1 MKCKKYLVSL
11 WKSNGGEQP
20 RTLISKK
27 LRPGPHIAR
36 QSTFEYNRS
45 SPPGRDS
52 KSIKGNAHDARIVL
66 ADADGD
72 SDRTALDTLH
82 TKSLSGSWP
91 LWGDGQPLAQRQAA
105 CGVGDAPDVRA

>member
-20 RTLISKK
+20 QTLISKK
-27 LRPGPHIAR
+27 LRPGPRIAQ

-52 KSIKGNAHDARIVL
+52 KSMEGKAYDARIVL
-66 ADADGD
+66 ADADGHFHRIAVD
-72 SDRTALDTLH
+72 PLH
-82 TKSLSGSWP
+82 YKSLPGSRP
-91 LWGDGQPLAQRQAA
+91 LRRDGQSVAQRQAA
-105 CGVGDAPDVRA
+105 RGVGHSPDVRA